1 MSYIT
6 LHPPVLRNIIL
17 FKEIQSVLI
26 VSACLTGTQQP
37 SAGSGSLSASLP
49 ACVQLAVL
57 DSHAEPLLQQTVFIC
72 QRLRF
77 CLSSAAAKSRR
88 EKSQVGS
95 CYQTCNGWDGPG
107 LSGGKLGMFWDPSGI
122 LPRQIKALKNPKLA
136 A

>member
-26 VSACLTGTQQP
+26 VSACLMGTQQP
-37 SAGSGSLSASLP
+37 SAGSGSLSASPPARLP

-57 DSHAEPLLQQTVFIC
+57 DSHAEPLLRQTVFIC
-72 QRLRF
+72 QILPF
-77 CLSSAAAKSRR
+77 ISSSEKPTR
-88 EKSQVGS
+88 KSQVGS

-107 LSGGKLGMFWDPSGI
+107 LSGGKLGMFWDPSGV
-122 LPRQIKALKNPKLA
+122 LPR
-136 A
+136 